1 MAKPNHIIVC
11 GGAPAPRGVP
21 PDQIVRLDL
30 GGDEPSVDLEIAD
43 ISRRLSSDVPD
54 VLTDL
59 IEIASYV
66 YCADQ
71 AVTRGGEGVLAFG
84 AHWRRNFIF
93 HIPVRMPSMWSS
105 LSVLDVLQKTLAILS
120 EDTYEFHFAQRTNA
134 VPMQQYLKLGEGDSS
149 TEELDEVLLFSGGVD
164 SLGGAVQEA
173 VLGKRRVA
181 LVSHRSNSKVFSR
194 QKQLIGGLHTICK
207 QNPPVHVPVWVH
219 QSGSDGREYTQRS
232 RTFLYASL
240 AAAVAHVFGLKHIR
254 FYENGVVGL
263 NLPISEQVVGA
274 RATRT
279 THPQVLD
286 GFARLFSNLVEQ
298 PFTVENP
305 FLWVTKTEVVNLVG
319 DAGCSHLIEQSVS
332 CMHTHEQTKEKPH
345 CGRCSQ
351 CISRKF
357 ATLASRYPLS
367 DPDAIYKAALLTAER
382 FKSAPPKTGDLTLVE
397 SFIRTAT
404 TIGSM
409 NDFQIVEHYG
419 EMSRVLRHVRPLSA
433 DQVAEKVIQLYRR
446 HSSDVTKVMDEAFR
460 AHVSD
465 IREERLPATCA
476 ILLAIP
482 ESYKTIGVDD
492 RRESPGAPVDSSTP
506 TGDGG
511 SPPSQSG
518 SVGDGREDAR
528 HGVPNLMEMKIPEW
542 LGAADRSKTANR
554 SLPPK
559 GSLDRPS
566 QTDPVWMI
574 RVDQKG
580 PIPVTRLSGKVDWI
594 NTSPTNES
602 DDAVLT
608 PEDERRVAEVTLS
621 GRSELRSEIEKVFG
635 GPDWPP
641 ASAIADP
648 FRRYATKVFDV
659 NAAAYQNVASAQAK
673 DSHEVLNAMLR
684 NLLSEV
690 FGREWE
696 SSPGEQVTRTD
707 WQQGT
712 DGWKGKEVVA
722 IAGNDPDPTCEYHQL
737 ISDAIKYRY
746 RFHAVLPAPIPGEP
760 PGINLSNVE
769 WWQYIGLNERHNLAM
784 AIKPYLEDR
793 KAHWQSVCAL
803 GKATDA
809 SNGTEGGS
817 PNAERHGQA
826 LRVQESQQPT
836 SSRKAKRP
844 VRRNAK
850 YERIDNALR
859 EFAAARPK
867 NHEEVFRLLDDR
879 KVAISNRRPFKTAG
893 GWLKGFQQNRH
904 TASAW
909 LSQAWGRL
917 GLPAFARGPKK

>member
-1 MAKPNHIIVC
+1 VAKPNHIILC
-11 GGAPAPRGVP
+11 GGAPAPRGVT

-30 GGDEPSVDLEIAD
+30 GGDEPNVDLEIVD

-71 AVTRGGEGVLAFG
+71 AVTRGGEGVIAFG
-84 AHWRRNFIF
+84 GHWRRNFVF
-93 HIPVRMPSMWSS
+93 HIPVRLPSIWSS
-105 LSVLDVLQKTLAILS
+105 PSVLDVLQKTLAILS
-120 EDTYEFHFAQRTNA
+120 EDTYEFRFAQRINA
-134 VPMQQYLKLGEGDSS
+134 VPMQQYLKLGDGDS
-149 TEELDEVLLFSGGVD
+149 TTQELDEVLLFSGGVD
-164 SLGGAVQEA
+164 SLGGTVQEA
-173 VLGKRRVA
+173 VLDKRRVA

-194 QKQLIGGLHTICK
+194 QKQLIGGLHAICK

-219 QSGSDGREYTQRS
+219 QSGTDGREYTQRS

-286 GFARLFSNLVEQ
+286 GFARLFSNLVQQ
-298 PFTVENP
+298 PFAVENP
-305 FLWVTKTEVVNLVG
+305 FLWVTKTEVVNLIG

-367 DPDAIYKAALLTAER
+367 DPDTIYKANLLTAER
-382 FKSAPPKTGDLTLVE
+382 FKGEHPKTGDLTLVE

-404 TIGSM
+404 DVGLM

-419 EMSRVLRHVRPLSA
+419 EISRVLRHVRPLSA

-465 IREERLPATCA
+465 IREEKLPATCA

-492 RRESPGAPVDSSTP
+492 RRESPGAQVDSSAP
-506 TGDGG
+506 TGTGG
-511 SPPSQSG
+511 GPPSQAG
-518 SVGDGREDAR
+518 SVEEGREDAR
-528 HGVPNLMEMKIPEW
+528 HGVPNLTEMKIPEW
-542 LGAADRSKTANR
+542 LGGAARSKTAKQR
-554 SLPPK
+554 PPPK

-574 RVDQKG
+574 KVDQKG

-594 NTSPTNES
+594 STSPTTEA

-608 PEDERRVAEVTLS
+608 PEHERSIAEVTLS

-641 ASAIADP
+641 ASAIVDP
-648 FRRYATKVFDV
+648 FRRYATNVFDV
-659 NAAAYQNVASAQAK
+659 NAAAYQAVAPTQAK

-696 SSPGEQVTRTD
+696 SSPGERVTRTD

-793 KAHWQSVCAL
+793 KAHWQSICASRRP
-803 GKATDA
+803 TDS
-809 SNGTEGGS
+809 SNGTESQLQTAAGLSGSVPEGNAASRPQRKRGRPTEIPDERKQRALAVRGGKARAQILYATKY
-817 PNAERHGQA
+817 PTP
-826 LRVQESQQPT
+826 QQVKNV
-836 SSRKAKRP
+836 SSILKHYCGKGT
-844 VRRNAK
+844 
-850 YERIDNALR
+850 
-859 EFAAARPK
+859 PK
-867 NHEEVFRLLDDR
+867 Q
-879 KVAISNRRPFKTAG
+879 G
-893 GWLKGFQQNRH
+893 
-904 TASAW
+904 
-909 LSQAWGRL
+909 
-917 GLPAFARGPKK
+917 